1 MSVQAIV
8 AELSNLLQRASKEKR
23 DVDGPE
29 KMQEAGV
36 SHLQWKDS
44 SADGILTTMVSHE
57 RAKRE
62 GADALLDEGFISHR
76 RFRATQADQ
85 MHHATETDNTS
96 LLLWFSAILFF
107 WRTAEWQTASTIFV

>member
-8 AELSNLLQRASKEKR
+8 AELSNLLQRASMEKR

-62 GADALLDEGFISHR
+62 GADASAGR
-76 RFRATQADQ
+76 RLYF
-85 MHHATETDNTS
+85 TS
-96 LLLWFSAILFF
+96 AL
-107 WRTAEWQTASTIFV
+107 